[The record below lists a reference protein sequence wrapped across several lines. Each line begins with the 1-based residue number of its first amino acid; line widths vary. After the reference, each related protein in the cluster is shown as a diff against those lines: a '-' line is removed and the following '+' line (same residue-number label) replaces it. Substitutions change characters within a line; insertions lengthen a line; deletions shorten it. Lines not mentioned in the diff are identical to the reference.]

1 MAARIIDNDVSSPLV
16 SLYSCIATAC
26 GSLILASLLGDFTTI
41 QSSTDMAWIIALG
54 GFGGT
59 AVLLLIISYRM
70 TEPSNLA
77 PFSYFGIPLIDVFGW
92 LFFNETP
99 SDVLLFPRAFL
110 IIICGL
116 IIVWREHRIHSTK
129 II

>member
-1 MAARIIDNDVSSPLV
+1 M
-16 SLYSCIATAC
+16 
-26 GSLILASLLGDFTTI
+26 
-41 QSSTDMAWIIALG
+41 G

-99 SDVLLFPRAFL
+99 SDVFPKSIFNHNLWVNYRLA
-110 IIICGL
+110 
-116 IIVWREHRIHSTK
+116 RTQNS
-129 II
+129 